1 MKEVKLIDFLRA
13 ELNSFSGEQISIEDC
28 NRITLRLWKMSN
40 SNFKLCSEAINNLKS
55 TSKKIISFKN
65 HSLAFLFKLFEKSG
79 NRDFQYKL
87 RTSNKTLSNNKNT
100 FKSKTMLNKIT
111 SKLFLLTSMFK
122 SALRR
127 FGCFV
132 KKYNKL
138 FKTV

>member
-1 MKEVKLIDFLRA
+1 
-13 ELNSFSGEQISIEDC
+13 
-28 NRITLRLWKMSN
+28 MSN

-79 NRDFQYKL
+79 DGDFQYKL
-87 RTSNKTLSNNKNT
+87 RTLNKTLSNNKNT
-100 FKSKTMLNKIT
+100 IKSKTMLNKIT

-132 KKYNKL
+132 KK
-138 FKTV
+138 